1 MRMCGANGR
10 IGVAYMTGM
19 TGMTGITRKSA
30 IMTAVL
36 IATCAGLAAPAVGR
50 QQAADQNAVALA
62 ARPAE
67 AVSAFDDWSTRV
79 WTAATNEQ
87 GRTLESLLTKF
98 PTAEATQPGA
108 APGFSALASSVTS
121 LNENFAKRE
130 TTRAERVAELEK
142 ELDEALADLSSDLK
156 TSKALRAA
164 IELEMLMHHHDEF
177 VSQPR
182 IKTLIDKASI
192 AAKSAEDRGEWLMA
206 NELYMRL
213 DALLEDWGA
222 NKKAAERQARRLAM
236 IRLYAPEKFWE
247 HRNRRQLLEKSE
259 PLPKFKGAN
268 DDFRQR
274 LRGVDERMTVRAIM
288 TAAVN
293 HIEQTGIKPLLQGGL
308 DALRTFTTT
317 TDLKDAFPKLGDE
330 AATREFLKVV
340 NDFTAA
346 IESSNKSLDSGDVN
360 RLLDS
365 LEEANRRTISI
376 PTEALLHEFGNGA
389 MSTLDDF
396 TAIIWPD
403 ELARF
408 ERATQSSFIGVGI
421 RIEYDELLNVRVVTP
436 LEGMPAYRAGIQAG
450 DVIKGVNGENIY
462 GATLDQAVELITGPV
477 NSQVTLTIERESED
491 KQKTTQDYT
500 LTRSK
505 IQVRSAAGWKRTGP
519 RGDTWD
525 WFVDPVNK
533 IGYIRLSQFTET
545 TTQEFD
551 AAVRELKSNGM
562 NSLILDLR
570 YNPGGYLDE
579 AISISGRFV
588 PQGQVVGTRGL
599 SGKVEEWHRV
609 SRQATVADIP
619 VAVLINEGSASAS
632 EIVSGAIRHY
642 AHQGDID
649 AVIVGQRTFGKGSV
663 QVVSGLAGNLARM
676 KLTTQYYTLPDG
688 KVIHRL
694 PHAKEWGVEPDVAV
708 DMLPSQI
715 SKALDIRKAADIIPT
730 DANGNPLPGSKTEDP
745 AKLFSE
751 GADVQLQTA
760 VVLLQARTLAGEGA
774 AAAPA
779 PPANPNAT
787 VQADRPANVR

>member
-1 MRMCGANGR
+1 MRMFGACGRFGVNNKAAVMSAVLVASLA
-10 IGVAYMTGM
+10 GVAG
-19 TGMTGITRKSA
+19 SA
-30 IMTAVL
+30 LARQAAVD
-36 IATCAGLAAPAVGR
+36 
-50 QQAADQNAVALA
+50 QQAVAVA

-67 AVSAFDDWSTRV
+67 AISLFDTWSTRV
-79 WTAATNEQ
+79 WTSATRER
-87 GRTLESLLTKF
+87 GRTLESLLGKF
-98 PTAEATQPGA
+98 PVEDVAQRA
-108 APGFSALASSVTS
+108 ASPGFSAMTTTVAS
-121 LNENFAKRE
+121 LNQNLAKRE

-142 ELDEALADLSSDLK
+142 ELDESLADLSTDLK

-164 IELEMLMHHHDEF
+164 IELEMLVQHNDEF
-177 VSQPR
+177 LSQPR
-182 IKTLIDKASI
+182 IQTLIEKAS
-192 AAKSAEDRGEWLMA
+192 AAAQDAEARGEWLMA

-213 DALLEDWGA
+213 DALLEDWGT

-247 HRNRRQLLEKSE
+247 HRNRRQLLEKPE
-259 PLPKFKGAN
+259 PLPKFKAAN

-274 LRGVDERMTVRAIM
+274 LRGVDERMVVGATLI
-288 TAAVN
+288 AARN
-293 HIEQTGIKPLLQGGL
+293 HIDQSGVKPLIQGGL
-308 DALRTFTTT
+308 EALRTFATT
-317 TDLKDAFPKLGDE
+317 TDLKEAFPKLGDE
-330 AATREFLKVV
+330 AATREFLRVV
-340 NDFTAA
+340 DDFTTAVDA
-346 IESSNKSLDSGDVN
+346 STRRLDAGEVS
-360 RLLDS
+360 RMLDS
-365 LEEANRRTISI
+365 LEAANRRTINI
-376 PTEALLHEFGNGA
+376 PNEALLHEFGNGA
-389 MSTLDDF
+389 MATLDDF
-396 TAIIWPD
+396 TAVIWPD

-450 DVIKGVNGENIY
+450 DVIKSVNGENIY

-477 NSQVTLTIERESED
+477 NSQVTLTIEREAED

-505 IQVRSAAGWKRTGP
+505 IQVRSAAGWKRTGA
-519 RGDTWD
+519 RGEDWD
-525 WFVDPVNK
+525 WFVDPINK

-551 AAVRELKSNGM
+551 AAVRELKANGM

-579 AISISGRFV
+579 AISMSGRFV
-588 PQGQVVGTRGL
+588 PQGQVVGTRGP
-599 SGKVEEWHRV
+599 SGQVEEWHRV
-609 SRQATVADIP
+609 NRQATVADIP

-632 EIVSGAIRHY
+632 EIVAGAIRHY

-730 DANGNPLPGSKTEDP
+730 DANGNPLPDGKTEDP

-760 VVLLQARTLAGEGA
+760 VVLLQARTLSGG
-774 AAAPA
+774 AAPA
-779 PPANPNAT
+779 PAAPANPNAT
-787 VQADRPANVR
+787 VQADRPASVR